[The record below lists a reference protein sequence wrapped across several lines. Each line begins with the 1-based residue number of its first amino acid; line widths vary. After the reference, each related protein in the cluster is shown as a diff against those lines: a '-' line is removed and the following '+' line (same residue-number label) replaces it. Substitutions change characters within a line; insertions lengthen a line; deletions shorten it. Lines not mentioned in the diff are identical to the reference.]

1 MRKITYLIFWKV
13 TVTLKYSLKWVFVL
27 FFCLS
32 SSGCMMLRFTQ
43 IAQATTV
50 VDAFYNSLLS
60 DDVSQA
66 ISYYSASYRVE
77 VGDDLLMEGLSND
90 QAELGSYIRHE
101 VIRWQLGMADGK
113 QDTLTLFCRV
123 YYSRANTLEVITV
136 MVGGDEKIISHELD
150 SKQGSAGYVDI

>member
-1 MRKITYLIFWKV
+1 
-13 TVTLKYSLKWVFVL
+13 
-27 FFCLS
+27 
-32 SSGCMMLRFTQ
+32 MMLRFTQ